1 MTSIS
6 PTAVF
11 NKGVFNK
18 GAFPNRRHSKADR
31 TKSLRLPKPAQQKH
45 APAKQP
51 QAPPEHRPCVTALR
65 DCFLRKSS
73 SAISGFRSLC
83 GREQHSSGYCARLD
97 LRFGTFHSAGSRF
110 ENSGLHP
117 ILPVV
122 AATLDRRCGRK
133 VVAPGEYSKRFFCV
147 PIGPYRGILRPATAL
162 WMPARSA
169 LGTLAGVN
177 PAVVMMPSIWPI
189 WPSPASTIRAASGAR
204 RPAACGISA

>member
-6 PTAVF
+6 PTIAF
-11 NKGVFNK
+11 NKD
-18 GAFPNRRHSKADR
+18 AFPNRRHSNAGR
-31 TKSLRLPKPAQQKH
+31 TNSLSLPKPAQQKH